1 MHNFYSYP
9 PPNIQPAHHFGGLFF
24 GIYTFSIKTDYCT
37 IFFTYFLGNNRVYCS
52 LHKTSLFYSNLYF
65 LRRIIFSKDLQE
77 TIARA
82 GYGPWP
88 YSRTIPPK
96 ALRSRSDAR
105 PDGPGRLS
113 QSGLIERLQSSA
125 LNNRRL
131 TPDDKASRLCTAC
144 FPWPGVAVPWDGVR
158 SL

>member
-24 GIYTFSIKTDYCT
+24 GIYVFLIETVYCI
-37 IFFTYFLGNNRVYCS
+37 IFFTSFFDKNRFYCS
-52 LHKTSLFYSNLYF
+52 LYKTSLFYNDLYF
-65 LRRIIFSKDLQE
+65 LRRIIFSENLQK

-82 GYGPWP
+82 GYGPWS
-88 YSRTIPPK
+88 YFYTIPPR

-105 PDGPGRLS
+105 PDGRGRLG

-125 LNNRRL
+125 NKTSQQPL
-131 TPDDKASRLCTAC
+131 TDSR
-144 FPWPGVAVPWDGVR
+144 
-158 SL
+158 